1 MGGFLDEQSN
11 AQFCTAFDVKIYLDD
26 KKQLI
31 SNRVLLPIPPL
42 VLTQPSKPYCFVGVI
57 R

>member
-31 SNRVLLPIPPL
+31 SNRVSLPIPPL
-42 VLTQPSKPYCFVGVI
+42 VLIQPSKPYCFVGVV